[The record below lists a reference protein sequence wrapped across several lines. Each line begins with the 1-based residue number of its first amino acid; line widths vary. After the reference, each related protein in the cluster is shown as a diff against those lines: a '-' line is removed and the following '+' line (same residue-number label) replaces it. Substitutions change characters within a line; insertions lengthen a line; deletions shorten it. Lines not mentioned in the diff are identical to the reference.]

1 MYLKKT
7 SLLFSHSNTKIPA
20 SCAGMRFKSLCTILP
35 FLTIIVMTI
44 SSCTTTEKK
53 ETTGD
58 ADSTSTG
65 FEKGTFG
72 YDLDFLKQHDSVIIL
87 KSNDE
92 KAQIIVSPKYQAK
105 VFTSTANGNEGL
117 SFGWVNYKAFTGAE
131 DAHMNAYGGENRLW
145 LGPEGGRFSLFFKP
159 GDSMVF
165 DHWKTP
171 AAFDTETWK
180 VTAQTGKSV
189 TMQKDMQLTNYHNTQ
204 LNLSVTRSVDILN
217 DDEIKASTGL
227 SLDSNVKVV
236 AYQTINTLTNTGKDA
251 WTESTG
257 MPCIWILDMMKNTPS
272 TVIVVPYKNAAG
284 AKFED
289 VATTNYFGEIS
300 ADRLKHDDNKLLFKA
315 DGKSRGKLGIKPKY
329 AKPVIGSYD
338 AENKVLTIAMFEPD
352 ASAKYL
358 NQEWNITKPSFSGD
372 AVNAYNDGP
381 LADGSQMGPFYEIE
395 SVSPAAFLKSNQ
407 SIVHKQAVYHFTG
420 DEKALDAISQKILGV
435 TLNEVQTAFK

>member
-1 MYLKKT
+1 MRIQQR
-7 SLLFSHSNTKIPA
+7 LLFRSLNHFFKIFCKTLIVA
-20 SCAGMRFKSLCTILP
+20 P
-35 FLTIIVMTI
+35 FFMTI

-53 ETTGD
+53 DTTGD
-58 ADSTSTG
+58 ADSASTS
-65 FEKGTFG
+65 FDKGTFG
-72 YDLDFLKQHDSVIIL
+72 YDLDFLKQHDSVIVL
-87 KSNDE
+87 KSGDD

-105 VFTSTANGNEGL
+105 VFTSTVNGNEGL
-117 SFGWVNYKAFTGAE
+117 SFGWVNYKAFSGPE

-145 LGPEGGRFSLFFKP
+145 LGPEGGRFSLYFKP

-171 AAFDTETWK
+171 AAFDTEVWD
-180 VTAQTGKSV
+180 VTAQSDKSV
-189 TMQKDMQLTNYHNTQ
+189 TMQKDMQLTNYHGTPLQ
-204 LNLSVTRSVDILN
+204 LSVTRFVDILN
-217 DDEIKASTGL
+217 NDEIKSNTGL
-227 SLDSNVKVV
+227 SLDTTIQVV
-236 AYQTINTLTNTGKDA
+236 AYQTINTLTNTGNNE

-284 AKFED
+284 ANFND
-289 VATTNYFGEIS
+289 VATTNYFGEIP
-300 ADRLKHDDNKLLFKA
+300 ADRLKHDDNRLLFKA

-338 AENKVLTIAMFEPD
+338 AENKVLTVAIFEPD

-358 NQEWNITKPSFSGD
+358 NQEWNTTKPSFSGD

-395 SVSPAAFLKSNQ
+395 SVSPAAFLKPNQ

-420 DEKALDAISQKILGV
+420 DEKSLDTISQKILGV